1 MQNEVDALRQFYA
14 AVNRQDSEAI
24 GAHFDPQIVQVEPPG
39 FPTAGT
45 YRGAAEVSAHV
56 QRGRATWAEG
66 SCGTE
71 GFFVKDNKVVV
82 YLYAW
87 VRLHEAS
94 EWIGGRFADGFVFRD
109 GLITE
114 YYSFGERGHAL
125 AWAGLTEG
133 EGSAAAASL

>member
-1 MQNEVDALRQFYA
+1 MQDAVEALTQFYA

-24 GAHFDPQIVQVEPPG
+24 GAQFAPHIVRIEPPG

-66 SCGTE
+66 KCETE
-71 GFFVKDNKVVV
+71 GFFVKDDKVVV

-87 VRLHEAS
+87 VRLHGAS
-94 EWIGGRFADGFVFRD
+94 EWMGGRFADGFVFRH

-114 YYSFGERGHAL
+114 YYSFGERAEAL
-125 AWAGLTEG
+125 AWAGLSEA
-133 EGSAAAASL
+133 EVQM